1 MALIKL
7 TTRRHLVRDQTTG
20 GAAFDSPSMPVSD
33 PLPSASSAQESPLV
47 ALPVAGARNSSASVT
62 EAMVRAYLL
71 QAAQRLSPALLYIA
85 HQSTAKSRDR
95 AFAAFIVLVY
105 GPTPF
110 GGVNTIKEV
119 SKRYG
124 MTERNLFQL
133 METIRSLLQS
143 EAEAEANLTTI

>member
-1 MALIKL
+1 
-7 TTRRHLVRDQTTG
+7 
-20 GAAFDSPSMPVSD
+20 MPVSELFPFD
-33 PLPSASSAQESPLV
+33 AATGATSLAGLPAPDVNGPPAS
-47 ALPVAGARNSSASVT
+47 LPQSI
-62 EAMVRAYLL
+62 VRAYLM

-119 SKRYG
+119 SQRYG
-124 MTERNLFQL
+124 MTERNLYQL
-133 METIRSLLQS
+133 METIRALLQS
-143 EAEAEANLTTI
+143 EAEAEANLTSI

>member
-1 MALIKL
+1 
-7 TTRRHLVRDQTTG
+7 
-20 GAAFDSPSMPVSD
+20 
-33 PLPSASSAQESPLV
+33 
-47 ALPVAGARNSSASVT
+47 
-62 EAMVRAYLL
+62 MVRAYLL

-124 MTERNLFQL
+124 MTERNLYQL

-143 EAEAEANLTTI
+143 EAEAEANLTSI